1 MNKDY
6 ENSSANSS
14 LKISWL
20 ISEMGYVVP
29 GSVLSEAT
37 PVVSGNAVPGSTVE
51 IYNGSMLLGTAA
63 VNASGNWSFATTP
76 EMSLSGKVSISAS
89 QNGQASSQ
97 FSFTVADEGV
107 PRASI
112 IAIMSGEDAIYPGM
126 ESAPAPTSMA
136 ITGRPFSV
144 VNIYD
149 KGIKVGSVSLDDSGL
164 ANYEFLP
171 SSQTGDHAFTVT
183 TSNESGET
191 APWTLSIADSA
202 TTGDDADSETTPEPD
217 PVIAEPVTI
226 DVQAYDNENVRQYFP
241 SGGTTDDSRP
251 TFTGT
256 AGANQIV
263 TLHDEKGRV
272 LGSVQAGSTGKWR
285 LEITESLENGAH
297 AVTARSLNQ
306 ESSAF
311 QLNVKAADSTPVTFS
326 TWAYDSEGVR
336 QYFASGD
343 TTDDSRPTF
352 FGTAG
357 ANEIVTL
364 FDGSNNV
371 LGSVRTNA
379 YGSWSLEITQPLTD
393 GAHAVTA
400 RTPTQESTGFN
411 LTVQTTPIT
420 PVTID
425 AQAYDNENV
434 RQYFSSGNTTD
445 DSRPTFTGT
454 AGANQIVTLHDEK
467 GRVLGSVQAGSTGKW
482 RLEITESLENGAHAV
497 TARSLN
503 QESSAF
509 QLNVKAA
516 DSTPVTF
523 STWAYDSEG
532 VRQYFASGD
541 TTDDSRPTFFGTAG
555 ANEIVTLFDGSNNV
569 LGSVRT
575 NAYGS
580 WSLEIT
586 QPLTDGAHAVT
597 ARTPTQESTGFN
609 LTVQTTPITPVT
621 IDAQAYDNENVRQY
635 FSSGNTTDDSRPTF
649 TGTAGANQIITLHDE
664 KGHVLGSVQ
673 AGSTGRW
680 RLEITES
687 LENGTHAVTAR
698 SNGISSE
705 AFTLTVNNQ
714 QNEVTEPEL
723 PIIPE
728 IPEEPES
735 ETPEQPIKPENP
747 DETSPLLTINSKIV
761 DNYRLA
767 STIDAAIQTTDDK
780 RPRLSGTGPVTR
792 YVELLDDTGRLLAK
806 VLTNMYGKWSTELT
820 ADLNEGVNTIYAKY
834 GDLVSQAMSVTVDST
849 APTGFHLY
857 NNAYD
862 NIDGAAFYKLNNIA
876 NVHDNRPTF
885 GGSAPEGKTI
895 YLYNKLGDFLGS
907 TKADSNGEWEL
918 RITQPLSNGLHTVVA
933 RMDGQESESFVMRIN
948 AKNPPEAVI
957 KSLSIDSLLQ
967 EGETS
972 LFLSDE
978 VQKEIKNLSLED
990 IVLDMRH
997 ETQDGVNASS
1007 MASTFDKFDDDK
1019 HDIL

>member
-357 ANEIVTL
+357 ANETVTL

-393 GAHAVTA
+393 GAHT
-400 RTPTQESTGFN
+400 
-411 LTVQTTPIT
+411 
-420 PVTID
+420 
-425 AQAYDNENV
+425 
-434 RQYFSSGNTTD
+434 
-445 DSRPTFTGT
+445 
-454 AGANQIVTLHDEK
+454 
-467 GRVLGSVQAGSTGKW
+467 
-482 RLEITESLENGAHAV
+482 
-497 TARSLN
+497 
-503 QESSAF
+503 
-509 QLNVKAA
+509 
-516 DSTPVTF
+516 
-523 STWAYDSEG
+523 
-532 VRQYFASGD
+532 
-541 TTDDSRPTFFGTAG
+541 
-555 ANEIVTLFDGSNNV
+555 
-569 LGSVRT
+569 
-575 NAYGS
+575 
-580 WSLEIT
+580 
-586 QPLTDGAHAVT
+586 VT